1 LNRITRAGSF
11 IEKPFI
17 PVLGGIQ
24 PSIFNTFATDENKD
38 NGFLDRMLL
47 SFPDAKV
54 DEYNENEV
62 DYSVLQWYSDTIVR
76 FYQGIKQKLIKR
88 NNDNDIEPMRVR
100 FDDGAK
106 NEWKRIFNRITKEQ
120 NSEEENEYLKSMFPK
135 QKSYIPRFALLIHFF
150 ESNFDENVNYLW
162 INKESM
168 LKAEKLS
175 NYFVMNAK
183 KIKIEATEI
192 KDLKTASKGAE
203 TTFDKLQAIYKAD
216 NDFNRTKVAEL
227 LGVSRRQ
234 IINLIKKIEEK

>member
-1 LNRITRAGSF
+1 
-11 IEKPFI
+11 
-17 PVLGGIQ
+17 
-24 PSIFNTFATDENKD
+24 
-38 NGFLDRMLL
+38 
-47 SFPDAKV
+47 
-54 DEYNENEV
+54 
-62 DYSVLQWYSDTIVR
+62 
-76 FYQGIKQKLIKR
+76 
-88 NNDNDIEPMRVR
+88 MRVR
-100 FDDGAK
+100 FDGEAK
-106 NEWKRIFNRITKEQ
+106 IEWKRIFNRITKEQ

-150 ESNFDENVNYLW
+150 ESNFDENINVIW

-203 TTFDKLQAIYKAD
+203 TTFEKLQAIYKSD

-227 LGVSRRQ
+227 LGVSRIQ
-234 IINLIKKIEEK
+234 IQRLIKKIEEK

>member
-1 LNRITRAGSF
+1 
-11 IEKPFI
+11 
-17 PVLGGIQ
+17 
-24 PSIFNTFATDENKD
+24 
-38 NGFLDRMLL
+38 
-47 SFPDAKV
+47 
-54 DEYNENEV
+54 
-62 DYSVLQWYSDTIVR
+62 
-76 FYQGIKQKLIKR
+76 
-88 NNDNDIEPMRVR
+88 MRVR

-106 NEWKRIFNRITKEQ
+106 TEWKRIFNRITKEQ

-150 ESNFDENVNYLW
+150 ESNFDENINVIW

>member
-1 LNRITRAGSF
+1 MTRKGSF

-54 DEYNENEV
+54 EMYNENEMHPS
-62 DYSVLQWYSDTIVR
+62 DIQWYSDTIVR
-76 FYQGIKQKLIKR
+76 FYQQVKNKQIQR
-88 NNDNDIEPMRVR
+88 DNEGKIINQIVR
-100 FDDGAK
+100 FKQEAK
-106 NEWKRIFNRITKEQ
+106 VEWKRIFNNITAQQ
-120 NSEEENEYLKSMFPK
+120 NNEEENEYLKSMYPK
-135 QKSYIPRFALLIHFF
+135 QKSYIPRFALLIHL
-150 ESNFDENVNYLW
+150 FDCYFQDNPNYYE
-162 INKESM
+162 ISKESI
-168 LKAEKLS
+168 LKAERLS

-227 LGVSRRQ
+227 LGVSRVQ
-234 IINLIKKIEEK
+234 IQRLIKKIEEK